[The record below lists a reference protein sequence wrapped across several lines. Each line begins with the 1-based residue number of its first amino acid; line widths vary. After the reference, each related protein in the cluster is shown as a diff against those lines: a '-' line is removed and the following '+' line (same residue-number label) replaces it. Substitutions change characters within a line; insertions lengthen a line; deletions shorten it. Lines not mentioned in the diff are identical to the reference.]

1 MTEEHR
7 KSVAASGGKTP
18 RKAFGVSIRLIPIVM
33 VAVMA
38 TLSVKAN
45 HLWQGL
51 CGSIGRPSPA
61 QANNSQAGQPA
72 PAAPN
77 GAKHAGQPAPAPP
90 PTGPPCSSSQNP
102 HDPTPPPPP
111 RQAT

>member
-45 HLWQGL
+45 HLWQGVSV
-51 CGSIGRPSPA
+51 SIGRPSHA
-61 QANNSQAGQPA
+61 QANNSQAGHATP
-72 PAAPN
+72 
-77 GAKHAGQPAPAPP
+77 GAQKMAKADGQTTSPP
-90 PTGPPCSSSQNP
+90 PSTEPAS
-102 HDPTPPPPP
+102 
-111 RQAT
+111 ATWLNAPSPQPG